1 MALDEEKI
9 VSPEPAT
16 EPIKP
21 RRSGIKYCCAAC
33 GIFFLM
39 IVGGLL
45 LMVLLLEK
53 SCDSSFDLPQFPKIP
68 NIFNPSPSVEISPGP
83 WAPEDFSN
91 LPEHVI
97 IERYRDNLN
106 IGVKPDAAEED
117 LRKLNSY
124 LAQTYFTGFTVFNI
138 AYFNKDNT
146 SELIA
151 VYNYNSFTRT
161 DNFTMMAPVPG
172 ERYPAGQ

>member
-1 MALDEEKI
+1 MALDEEKT
-9 VSPEPAT
+9 VSPETAT
-16 EPIKP
+16 DPIKP
-21 RRSGIKYCCAAC
+21 KRSGIKYCCAAC

-39 IVGGLL
+39 IVGGILL
-45 LMVLLLEK
+45 TVLV
-53 SCDSSFDLPQFPKIP
+53 
-68 NIFNPSPSVEISPGP
+68 SPSVTIPPGP
-83 WAPEDFSN
+83 WTPEDFSN

-146 SELIA
+146 TELIA